1 MAKVQQLFSRD
12 LALANDYLRQE
23 NQILR
28 GKLGSRAP
36 LTEADRRILVQYGL
50 RIKERLAARAFFSLQ
65 AGVARVQST
74 RANKSR
80 RLSCS
85 VG

>member
-36 LTEADRRILVQYGL
+36 LTEAD
-50 RIKERLAARAFFSLQ
+50 A
-65 AGVARVQST
+65 
-74 RANKSR
+74 
-80 RLSCS
+80 
-85 VG
+85 